1 MNHTLTRVTSQTD
14 ARAIEHATIKTLAT
28 GKKVVRVSGPV
39 RNPIPKIG
47 RNSACP
53 CGSGKKYKRCHMGRE
68 DAE

>member
-1 MNHTLTRVTSQTD
+1 MSYKPS
-14 ARAIEHATIKTLAT
+14 EHSELLRTLAT

-39 RNPIPKIG
+39 RNPLPKVG
-47 RNSACP
+47 HNSACP